1 MSATNAT
8 RVRDSGSMR
17 AFASHWPE
25 YLIEAWALGTFMLLA
40 CAVSVALQHADSPLR
55 SWIGDGLASRFVGGL
70 AMGATAIALIT
81 SPWGKR
87 SGAHLNPAVTLTF
100 LRLGR
105 IRAVDAAGYVVAQC
119 VGGVSG
125 VAVARVL
132 FRDAVAQPPVRYAAT
147 LPGAWGTFGAFAGE
161 FVIAFG
167 MMAMV
172 LTTTR
177 IAKLAP
183 YTGHLAGILVCAFIT
198 FEAPLSGMSMNP
210 ARTFASAIHADV
222 WSAAWIYV
230 VAPLLAMQ
238 LAATCFGRAR
248 AGCAKLVHCPRV
260 RCIFCGHEPCPELAP
275 DGVVSPRT
283 S

>member
-1 MSATNAT
+1 MH
-8 RVRDSGSMR
+8 

-40 CAVSVALQHADSPLR
+40 CAVSVALLHVESPLR
-55 SWIGDGLASRFVGGL
+55 AWIGDGIASRFVGGL

-105 IRAVDAAGYVVAQC
+105 IRAADAVGYVVAQC
-119 VGGVSG
+119 IGGAAG

-132 FRDAVAQPPVRYAAT
+132 FGEAVAAHPVRYAAT
-147 LPGAWGTFGAFAGE
+147 LPGVWGVGGAFAGE
-161 FVIAFG
+161 SLIAFV

-177 IAKLAP
+177 VPRLAP
-183 YTGHLAGILVCAFIT
+183 YTGHLAGVLVCVFIT
-198 FEAPLSGMSMNP
+198 FESPLSGMSMNP
-210 ARTFASAIHADV
+210 ARTIASALHAD
-222 WSAAWIYV
+222 AWRGAWLYLA
-230 VAPLLAMQ
+230 APLLGMH
-238 LAATCFGRAR
+238 LAATWLGRSR
-248 AGCAKLVHCPRV
+248 SGCAKLVHCPRV
-260 RCIFCGHEPCPELAP
+260 RCIFCGHEPCASSTTAAA
-275 DGVVSPRT
+275 VSPRT